1 MDMTRE
7 MPTYSRSTDS
17 LPDFVVENQLNT
29 FVYLKFLIC
38 PPCCHDDAKLE
49 KIRHTTKLHL
59 IKRLL
64 QVAKLDILIHS
75 AFHQWRIREVHAP
88 DPFL

>member
-1 MDMTRE
+1 MTRE
-7 MPTYSRSTDS
+7 MSTYSRSTDS

-38 PPCCHDDAKLE
+38 PPCCHDG
-49 KIRHTTKLHL
+49 T
-59 IKRLL
+59 
-64 QVAKLDILIHS
+64 KLDILIHS

-88 DPFL
+88 APFL

>member
-1 MDMTRE
+1 MTRE

-49 KIRHTTKLHL
+49 KNKAHHKVTSHKETVAGYKIRYSYSFS
-59 IKRLL
+59 ISSM
-64 QVAKLDILIHS
+64 ANS
-75 AFHQWRIREVHAP
+75 
-88 DPFL
+88 